1 MEDKHLFIIGIIAC
15 LVIITFS
22 TVDLLNCVNDEGEI
36 EIQNSISLKIA
47 IILASIFG
55 FSFIGIIIDT
65 DLTVS
70 FYLLS
75 MMAVFLWGFSLFIAN
90 ELVKLIIFVPYII

>member
-36 EIQNSISLKIA
+36 EIQNSIS
-47 IILASIFG
+47 
-55 FSFIGIIIDT
+55 
-65 DLTVS
+65 
-70 FYLLS
+70 
-75 MMAVFLWGFSLFIAN
+75 
-90 ELVKLIIFVPYII
+90 